1 MIGIPSPMHG
11 EMPYVIL
18 DRLPENVTAADINET
33 FLEMVGSGF
42 SLGEVITLEELGM
55 KAWPL
60 TITGKVQR
68 HQLQKAAV
76 AYLRT
81 KDTSGYALDG

>member
-18 DRLPENVTAADINET
+18 DRLPENVTATDINEM
-33 FLEMVGSGF
+33 FLQMVGSGF
-42 SLGEVITLEELGM
+42 SLGEVFTLEELGM
-55 KAWPL
+55 KTWPL

-68 HQLQKAAV
+68 YQLQKIAV
-76 AYLRT
+76 AYLKT
-81 KDTSGYALDG
+81 KDTSGYAMEG